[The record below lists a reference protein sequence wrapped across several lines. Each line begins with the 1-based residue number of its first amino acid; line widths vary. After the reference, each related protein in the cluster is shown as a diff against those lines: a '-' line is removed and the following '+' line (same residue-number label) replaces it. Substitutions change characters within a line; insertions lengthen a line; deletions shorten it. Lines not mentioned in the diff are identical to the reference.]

1 MLGLPEGTIFLHTK
15 EQIENFNVALN
26 CAYEMLDK
34 GIEKGIKDEEDGVSV
49 RIKCVTEKCFRVEV
63 SGQVFIP
70 DTKEQ
75 KTE

>member
-1 MLGLPEGTIFLHTK
+1 MLCLPEGTIYLHTK

-63 SGQVFIP
+63 SGQVCIP